1 MTGVYSFQV
10 WEDSS
15 SFFKKKKTKHLYF
28 SS

>member
-15 SFFKKKKTKHLYF
+15 SFFKNNN
-28 SS
+28 